1 MLEND
6 DINGDEDVPMM
17 PGSDDEFGSEGSGD
31 ELLDDMGE
39 EDVHTTSEVCAGEE
53 GEQNGSED
61 EFHHQN
67 YFDDMGEENVQTT
80 SEASAGLREQ
90 SNSVHLENTLPQST
104 NVTHD
109 GAQASN
115 VPQRWSSSFT
125 PIAVTPFSNPVGP
138 TFTVGEDAGE
148 IFNHFFTDSLIDH
161 IVIQTNK
168 YAQET
173 MEPTK
178 FLKWKSV
185 TTEELRAYFGFMILM
200 GLVRMPELEDYWKL
214 DPVFN
219 YPPIAS
225 RISRNRFK
233 LGKVRPVIEE
243 ISKSL
248 LHNYD
253 VSRVDEAMIPF
264 KGRSYLKQYLP
275 KKPVK
280 WGIKAWC
287 LADSHNG
294 YVQKVDVYAGKT
306 MGERKDW
313 NMGEQVVLDLTYH
326 LRGKYHHVY
335 CDNFFTSSR
344 LLEELLANGIY
355 GCGTVRQNTKG
366 YPAHLKMSGKGKRAQ
381 RKLGLINRVQ
391 SNVKDMVQTV
401 TKAAVAY
408 FNQLIKVKPIG
419 IPLLLDRSCSSTS
432 KYVKGIRYCDNS
444 CAPQTLCVE
453 TVVPV
458 DHLQPCRVCKGGQ
471 CANSTTDP
479 KSPGVP
485 FTDYI
490 LYVTAVNTKNCATSS
505 AYASACQTESS
516 LDRPIA
522 GMINFCPG
530 EMLQATIESMIAVAK
545 HEIIHSLGFS
555 PYYFAFYRDQNGFPR
570 TPRDPYTNLPSV
582 VNGQYDISKVVMT
595 YNHTNWAVANGIINH
610 KVNMMFT
617 PNVVAR
623 ARAHFNCPTLPG
635 LELENGGGPGSE
647 MSHWEAR
654 ILGTELMTSTPAFN
668 LKLSEMTL
676 ALLQD
681 TGWYQVDFSKA
692 EPLQWGK
699 NAGCQFVLGS
709 CRGYINNR
717 LPTGGS
723 TVPFCSDIT
732 NTSKPLKLGCT
743 LDRDAT
749 GYCNLR
755 KLSEVLP
762 RDYQYLGTDIGGAL
776 PIYDYCPFYNAAR
789 GINFLG
795 ETYGPGSSCLLEGKK
810 GWSVTTVST
819 GKVIVRDPNNYGA
832 GCYQVSTTKGITTV
846 TVLNTAYK
854 CSQRGQQIDIS
865 IVLNGLKYEGSILCP

>member
-1 MLEND
+1 MAMRFSIAQVLTMLEND

-39 EDVHTTSEVCAGEE
+39 EDVHTTSEFCAGEE

-233 LGKVRPVIEE
+233 EISRFLHFADNQSLVNRGEPGFDRLGKVRPVIEE

-253 VSRVDEAMIPF
+253 VSRDVVVDEAMIPF

-381 RKLGLINRVQ
+381 RKLGLINRG
-391 SNVKDMVQTV
+391 DMVAQQQGPLVSTV
-401 TKAAVAY
+401 WLDTKPVTMMATNCQPGETSTVKRKASDGSKADMSY
-408 FNQLIKVKPIG
+408 ILMKQYTSTTMALKDYRENLAKSLIGTYNSRKRPG
-419 IPLLLDRSCSSTS
+419 RIPLQPMQ
-432 KYVKGIRYCDNS
+432 V
-444 CAPQTLCVE
+444 AEEPWEE
-453 TVVPV
+453 TVRALARRCGSTHSDLGGDSQGTGQEMWQYSQGPGEETVRALARRCGRTHRDLGRRQPVRTGTWGGDSQGTGQEMWQNSQGPGEETASTHRDLGRRQSGHWPEDVAELTGPGDEQDRLIVRVP
-458 DHLQPCRVCKGGQ
+458 
-471 CANSTTDP
+471 
-479 KSPGVP
+479 
-485 FTDYI
+485 
-490 LYVTAVNTKNCATSS
+490 
-505 AYASACQTESS
+505 ASQGAHDVGINLHPVEPLRSKQGLEVVIFLFFGCLSS
-516 LDRPIA
+516 LKGASTLKRHGDVDDV
-522 GMINFCPG
+522 G
-530 EMLQATIESMIAVAK
+530 
-545 HEIIHSLGFS
+545 
-555 PYYFAFYRDQNGFPR
+555 
-570 TPRDPYTNLPSV
+570 LP
-582 VNGQYDISKVVMT
+582 
-595 YNHTNWAVANGIINH
+595 
-610 KVNMMFT
+610 
-617 PNVVAR
+617 
-623 ARAHFNCPTLPG
+623 
-635 LELENGGGPGSE
+635 
-647 MSHWEAR
+647 
-654 ILGTELMTSTPAFN
+654 
-668 LKLSEMTL
+668 
-676 ALLQD
+676 
-681 TGWYQVDFSKA
+681 
-692 EPLQWGK
+692 
-699 NAGCQFVLGS
+699 
-709 CRGYINNR
+709 
-717 LPTGGS
+717 
-723 TVPFCSDIT
+723 
-732 NTSKPLKLGCT
+732 
-743 LDRDAT
+743 
-749 GYCNLR
+749 
-755 KLSEVLP
+755 
-762 RDYQYLGTDIGGAL
+762 
-776 PIYDYCPFYNAAR
+776 
-789 GINFLG
+789 
-795 ETYGPGSSCLLEGKK
+795 
-810 GWSVTTVST
+810 
-819 GKVIVRDPNNYGA
+819 
-832 GCYQVSTTKGITTV
+832 
-846 TVLNTAYK
+846 
-854 CSQRGQQIDIS
+854 
-865 IVLNGLKYEGSILCP
+865 

>member
-1 MLEND
+1 MAMRFSIAQVLAMLEND

-233 LGKVRPVIEE
+233 EISRFLHFADNQSLVNRGEPGFDRLGKVRPVIEE

-253 VSRVDEAMIPF
+253 VSRDVVVDEAMIPF

-381 RKLGLINRVQ
+381 RKLGLINRG
-391 SNVKDMVQTV
+391 DMVAQQQGPLVSTV
-401 TKAAVAY
+401 WLDTK
-408 FNQLIKVKPIG
+408 
-419 IPLLLDRSCSSTS
+419 
-432 KYVKGIRYCDNS
+432 
-444 CAPQTLCVE
+444 
-453 TVVPV
+453 PV
-458 DHLQPCRVCKGGQ
+458 TMM
-471 CANSTTDP
+471 AT
-479 KSPGVP
+479 
-485 FTDYI
+485 
-490 LYVTAVNTKNCATSS
+490 NC
-505 AYASACQTESS
+505 Q
-516 LDRPIA
+516 
-522 GMINFCPG
+522 PG
-530 EMLQATIESMIAVAK
+530 E
-545 HEIIHSLGFS
+545 
-555 PYYFAFYRDQNGFPR
+555 
-570 TPRDPYTNLPSV
+570 
-582 VNGQYDISKVVMT
+582 
-595 YNHTNWAVANGIINH
+595 
-610 KVNMMFT
+610 
-617 PNVVAR
+617 
-623 ARAHFNCPTLPG
+623 
-635 LELENGGGPGSE
+635 
-647 MSHWEAR
+647 
-654 ILGTELMTSTPAFN
+654 TSTVKRKA
-668 LKLSEMTL
+668 S
-676 ALLQD
+676 D
-681 TGWYQVDFSKA
+681 GSKA
-692 EPLQWGK
+692 D
-699 NAGCQFVLGS
+699 V
-709 CRGYINNR
+709 R
-717 LPTGGS
+717 
-723 TVPFCSDIT
+723 
-732 NTSKPLKLGCT
+732 
-743 LDRDAT
+743 
-749 GYCNLR
+749 
-755 KLSEVLP
+755 
-762 RDYQYLGTDIGGAL
+762 
-776 PIYDYCPFYNAAR
+776 CP
-789 GINFLG
+789 
-795 ETYGPGSSCLLEGKK
+795 
-810 GWSVTTVST
+810 
-819 GKVIVRDPNNYGA
+819 
-832 GCYQVSTTKGITTV
+832 TTV
-846 TVLNTAYK
+846 TAYSQCMHGVDYNDQLRQYYSVPTK
-854 CSQRGQQIDIS
+854 CRKYYKYIFWFLFELASTNSYILMKQYTSTTMALKDYRENLAKSLIGTYNSRKRPGRIPLQPMQVAEEPWEETVRALARRCGSTHSDLGGDSQGTGQEMWQYS
-865 IVLNGLKYEGSILCP
+865 QGPGEETVKYGLLVVC

>member
-1 MLEND
+1 MQVGNIFMQPINIFMQHNKNTLEMAMRFSIAQVLAMLEND

-233 LGKVRPVIEE
+233 EISRFLHFADNQSLVNRGEPGFDRLGKVRPVIEE

-253 VSRVDEAMIPF
+253 VSRDVVVDEAMIPF

-381 RKLGLINRVQ
+381 RKLGLINR
-391 SNVKDMVQTV
+391 
-401 TKAAVAY
+401 
-408 FNQLIKVKPIG
+408 
-419 IPLLLDRSCSSTS
+419 LD
-432 KYVKGIRYCDNS
+432 
-444 CAPQTLCVE
+444 
-453 TVVPV
+453 
-458 DHLQPCRVCKGGQ
+458 
-471 CANSTTDP
+471 
-479 KSPGVP
+479 
-485 FTDYI
+485 F
-490 LYVTAVNTKNCATSS
+490 
-505 AYASACQTESS
+505 
-516 LDRPIA
+516 
-522 GMINFCPG
+522 
-530 EMLQATIESMIAVAK
+530 
-545 HEIIHSLGFS
+545 
-555 PYYFAFYRDQNGFPR
+555 
-570 TPRDPYTNLPSV
+570 
-582 VNGQYDISKVVMT
+582 
-595 YNHTNWAVANGIINH
+595 
-610 KVNMMFT
+610 
-617 PNVVAR
+617 
-623 ARAHFNCPTLPG
+623 
-635 LELENGGGPGSE
+635 
-647 MSHWEAR
+647 
-654 ILGTELMTSTPAFN
+654 
-668 LKLSEMTL
+668 
-676 ALLQD
+676 
-681 TGWYQVDFSKA
+681 
-692 EPLQWGK
+692 
-699 NAGCQFVLGS
+699 
-709 CRGYINNR
+709 
-717 LPTGGS
+717 
-723 TVPFCSDIT
+723 
-732 NTSKPLKLGCT
+732 
-743 LDRDAT
+743 
-749 GYCNLR
+749 
-755 KLSEVLP
+755 
-762 RDYQYLGTDIGGAL
+762 
-776 PIYDYCPFYNAAR
+776 
-789 GINFLG
+789 
-795 ETYGPGSSCLLEGKK
+795 
-810 GWSVTTVST
+810 
-819 GKVIVRDPNNYGA
+819 
-832 GCYQVSTTKGITTV
+832 
-846 TVLNTAYK
+846 
-854 CSQRGQQIDIS
+854 
-865 IVLNGLKYEGSILCP
+865 

>member
-1 MLEND
+1 MAMRFSIAQVLAMLEND

-233 LGKVRPVIEE
+233 EISRFLHFADNQSLVNRGEPGFDRLGKVRPVIEE

-253 VSRVDEAMIPF
+253 VSRDVVVDEAMIPF

-381 RKLGLINRVQ
+381 RKLGLINRG
-391 SNVKDMVQTV
+391 DMVAQQQGPLVSTV
-401 TKAAVAY
+401 WLDTKPVTMMATNCQPGETSTVKRKASDGSKADVRNLGRRQSGHWPGDVAVLTTTWEEIVRA
-408 FNQLIKVKPIG
+408 LARRCG
-419 IPLLLDRSCSSTS
+419 STHRDLGRRQS
-432 KYVKGIRYCDNS
+432 GHWPGEVAVRTGAWGGDSQGTGQERLRY
-444 CAPQTLCVE
+444 ARGPGEE
-453 TVVPV
+453 TVRALARRGHSTYRDLGRRQSGHWPGDVAV
-458 DHLQPCRVCKGGQ
+458 LTGTWGGDSQGTGQERSQYLQG
-471 CANSTTDP
+471 
-479 KSPGVP
+479 
-485 FTDYI
+485 
-490 LYVTAVNTKNCATSS
+490 
-505 AYASACQTESS
+505 
-516 LDRPIA
+516 
-522 GMINFCPG
+522 PG
-530 EMLQATIESMIAVAK
+530 EETVRALARRCGSTHRDLGRRQSGHWPGDVA
-545 HEIIHSLGFS
+545 ELTGTWGGDS
-555 PYYFAFYRDQNGFPR
+555 
-570 TPRDPYTNLPSV
+570 
-582 VNGQYDISKVVMT
+582 QY
-595 YNHTNWAVANGIINH
+595 AQ
-610 KVNMMFT
+610 
-617 PNVVAR
+617 
-623 ARAHFNCPTLPG
+623 
-635 LELENGGGPGSE
+635 GPGEETVRALARRCGRTHRDLGRRQPVRTGTWGGDSQGTGQKMWQNSQDLG
-647 MSHWEAR
+647 MSKSGHW
-654 ILGTELMTSTPAFN
+654 
-668 LKLSEMTL
+668 
-676 ALLQD
+676 
-681 TGWYQVDFSKA
+681 
-692 EPLQWGK
+692 
-699 NAGCQFVLGS
+699 
-709 CRGYINNR
+709 
-717 LPTGGS
+717 
-723 TVPFCSDIT
+723 
-732 NTSKPLKLGCT
+732 
-743 LDRDAT
+743 
-749 GYCNLR
+749 
-755 KLSEVLP
+755 
-762 RDYQYLGTDIGGAL
+762 
-776 PIYDYCPFYNAAR
+776 
-789 GINFLG
+789 
-795 ETYGPGSSCLLEGKK
+795 PGDVAVCM
-810 GWSVTTVST
+810 
-819 GKVIVRDPNNYGA
+819 
-832 GCYQVSTTKGITTV
+832 
-846 TVLNTAYK
+846 
-854 CSQRGQQIDIS
+854 
-865 IVLNGLKYEGSILCP
+865 

>member
-1 MLEND
+1 MAMRFSIAQVLAMLEND
-6 DINGDEDVPMM
+6 DINGDEDVPMK

-138 TFTVGEDAGE
+138 TFT
-148 IFNHFFTDSLIDH
+148 
-161 IVIQTNK
+161 
-168 YAQET
+168 
-173 MEPTK
+173 PTK

-233 LGKVRPVIEE
+233 EISRFLHFADNQSLVNRGEPGFDRLGKVRPVIEE

-253 VSRVDEAMIPF
+253 VSRDVVVDEAMIPF
-264 KGRSYLKQYLP
+264 KGRSYLKQYLL

-313 NMGEQVVLDLTYH
+313 NMGEQIVLDLTYH

-366 YPAHLKMSGKGKRAQ
+366 YPAHLKMSGKGKQAQ
-381 RKLGLINRVQ
+381 RKLGLINRG
-391 SNVKDMVQTV
+391 DMVAQQQGPLVSTV
-401 TKAAVAY
+401 W
-408 FNQLIKVKPIG
+408 
-419 IPLLLDRSCSSTS
+419 LDDNDGDKLSTRRNIYC
-432 KYVKGIRYCDNS
+432 KKKGIRW
-444 CAPQTLCVE
+444 
-453 TVVPV
+453 
-458 DHLQPCRVCKGGQ
+458 K
-471 CANSTTDP
+471 
-479 KSPGVP
+479 
-485 FTDYI
+485 
-490 LYVTAVNTKNCATSS
+490 
-505 AYASACQTESS
+505 
-516 LDRPIA
+516 
-522 GMINFCPG
+522 
-530 EMLQATIESMIAVAK
+530 
-545 HEIIHSLGFS
+545 
-555 PYYFAFYRDQNGFPR
+555 
-570 TPRDPYTNLPSV
+570 
-582 VNGQYDISKVVMT
+582 
-595 YNHTNWAVANGIINH
+595 
-610 KVNMMFT
+610 
-617 PNVVAR
+617 
-623 ARAHFNCPTLPG
+623 
-635 LELENGGGPGSE
+635 
-647 MSHWEAR
+647 
-654 ILGTELMTSTPAFN
+654 
-668 LKLSEMTL
+668 
-676 ALLQD
+676 
-681 TGWYQVDFSKA
+681 
-692 EPLQWGK
+692 
-699 NAGCQFVLGS
+699 
-709 CRGYINNR
+709 
-717 LPTGGS
+717 
-723 TVPFCSDIT
+723 
-732 NTSKPLKLGCT
+732 
-743 LDRDAT
+743 
-749 GYCNLR
+749 
-755 KLSEVLP
+755 
-762 RDYQYLGTDIGGAL
+762 
-776 PIYDYCPFYNAAR
+776 
-789 GINFLG
+789 
-795 ETYGPGSSCLLEGKK
+795 
-810 GWSVTTVST
+810 
-819 GKVIVRDPNNYGA
+819 
-832 GCYQVSTTKGITTV
+832 
-846 TVLNTAYK
+846 
-854 CSQRGQQIDIS
+854 
-865 IVLNGLKYEGSILCP
+865 

>member
-1 MLEND
+1 MAMRFSIAQVLAMLEND

-67 YFDDMGEENVQTT
+67 YFDDMGLKCT
-80 SEASAGLREQ
+80 SKVVILVYT
-90 SNSVHLENTLPQST
+90 NS
-104 NVTHD
+104 
-109 GAQASN
+109 
-115 VPQRWSSSFT
+115 R
-125 PIAVTPFSNPVGP
+125 TPFSNPVGP

-233 LGKVRPVIEE
+233 EISRFLHFADNQSLVNRGEPGFDRLGKVRPVIEE

-253 VSRVDEAMIPF
+253 VSRDVVVDEAMIPF

-381 RKLGLINRVQ
+381 RKLGLINRG
-391 SNVKDMVQTV
+391 DMVAQQQGPLVSTV
-401 TKAAVAY
+401 WLDTKPVTMMATNCQPGETSTVKRKASDGSKADVRNLGRRQSGHWPGDVAVLTTTWEEIVRA
-408 FNQLIKVKPIG
+408 LARRCG
-419 IPLLLDRSCSSTS
+419 STHRDLGRRQS
-432 KYVKGIRYCDNS
+432 GHWPGEVAVRTGAWGGDSQGTGQERLRY
-444 CAPQTLCVE
+444 ARGPGEE
-453 TVVPV
+453 TVRALARRGHSTYRDLGRRQSGHWPGDVAV
-458 DHLQPCRVCKGGQ
+458 LTGTWGGDSQGTGQERSQYLQG
-471 CANSTTDP
+471 
-479 KSPGVP
+479 
-485 FTDYI
+485 
-490 LYVTAVNTKNCATSS
+490 
-505 AYASACQTESS
+505 
-516 LDRPIA
+516 
-522 GMINFCPG
+522 PG
-530 EMLQATIESMIAVAK
+530 EETVRALARRCGSTHRDLGRRQSGHWPGDVA
-545 HEIIHSLGFS
+545 ELTGTWGGDS
-555 PYYFAFYRDQNGFPR
+555 
-570 TPRDPYTNLPSV
+570 
-582 VNGQYDISKVVMT
+582 QY
-595 YNHTNWAVANGIINH
+595 AQ
-610 KVNMMFT
+610 
-617 PNVVAR
+617 
-623 ARAHFNCPTLPG
+623 
-635 LELENGGGPGSE
+635 GPGEETVRALARRCGRTHRDLGRRQPVRTGTWGGDSQGTGQKMWQNSQDLG
-647 MSHWEAR
+647 MSKSGHW
-654 ILGTELMTSTPAFN
+654 
-668 LKLSEMTL
+668 
-676 ALLQD
+676 
-681 TGWYQVDFSKA
+681 
-692 EPLQWGK
+692 
-699 NAGCQFVLGS
+699 
-709 CRGYINNR
+709 
-717 LPTGGS
+717 
-723 TVPFCSDIT
+723 
-732 NTSKPLKLGCT
+732 
-743 LDRDAT
+743 
-749 GYCNLR
+749 
-755 KLSEVLP
+755 
-762 RDYQYLGTDIGGAL
+762 
-776 PIYDYCPFYNAAR
+776 
-789 GINFLG
+789 
-795 ETYGPGSSCLLEGKK
+795 PGDVAVCM
-810 GWSVTTVST
+810 
-819 GKVIVRDPNNYGA
+819 
-832 GCYQVSTTKGITTV
+832 
-846 TVLNTAYK
+846 
-854 CSQRGQQIDIS
+854 
-865 IVLNGLKYEGSILCP
+865 